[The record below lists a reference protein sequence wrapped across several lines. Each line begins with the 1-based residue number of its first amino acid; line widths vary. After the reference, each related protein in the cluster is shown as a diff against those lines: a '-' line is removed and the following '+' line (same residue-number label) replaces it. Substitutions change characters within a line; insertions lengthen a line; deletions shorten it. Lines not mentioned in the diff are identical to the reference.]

1 METIGIESQP
11 APCPPHQ
18 PGSSGPWKNRCVKC
32 GSPC

>member
-1 METIGIESQP
+1 METNLSP
-11 APCPPHQ
+11 VPNPCPPHQ